1 MVMPVETW
9 TTKQRKNCENLYV
22 CPSKRNGIHGKFNK
36 IAFGCKFC
44 RICHLG
50 RLFAIIIDVLL
61 VGSLLS
67 FSNVTENFIG
77 FTFELDR
84 LMSMYTMSVN
94 VDSNLLSIEPRHEKT
109 CLRGLTRKDSNR
121 PAQLMRLDRVLKLWI

>member
-1 MVMPVETW
+1 MSKCVYLASMGVQINHTVGGQNEDFCFQNAYLTVMPVETW

-50 RLFAIIIDVLL
+50 RLFAIIIDVLS
-61 VGSLLS
+61 GGK
-67 FSNVTENFIG
+67 FAII
-77 FTFELDR
+77 FEF
-84 LMSMYTMSVN
+84 N
-94 VDSNLLSIEPRHEKT
+94 
-109 CLRGLTRKDSNR
+109 RKFHWFCIL
-121 PAQLMRLDRVLKLWI
+121 A